1 VCRSGKGAGE
11 RMGGENL
18 EGDVARFMM
27 FVVILFKLGICG
39 GGGGLCLA
47 WQPGSCDSGA
57 LSIC

>member
-1 VCRSGKGAGE
+1 
-11 RMGGENL
+11 MGGENL
-18 EGDVARFMM
+18 EGDVASLRFMM